1 MQERA
6 WPRIAVVGAGAVGCY
21 FGGMLARAGA
31 PVTLIG
37 RAPHVEAINRDGL
50 FIDSIHFKESISVS
64 ATNELGAV
72 RNAQVVLFSVKTV
85 DTENVAKLLAPYLAP
100 DTLVVSL
107 QNGVDNVE
115 RIDFAA
121 GIQAIP
127 AVVYIAAEMIGLGRV
142 KHLGRGDLVIGTA
155 SSDHNASEA
164 EITEVA
170 ATFTR
175 AGVPC
180 HVSKNITVELWEKL
194 LMNCAYNAIS
204 ALSRMKYGR
213 IARDADSIEVMK
225 HVITEAVAV
234 GKASGVQLSSD
245 TMVAAALKLGSE
257 AMPEALSSTA
267 QDIARGKPTEI
278 DSLNGFLVRRGA
290 EMGVPTPVN
299 QTLYSLVK
307 LLEQASSATKVTA
320 TAPRPTQYSH

>member
-1 MQERA
+1 MQEKG

-50 FIDSIHFKESISVS
+50 FIDSVKFQERVSISAS
-64 ATNELGAV
+64 TEIGAA
-72 RNAQVVLFSVKTV
+72 RDAQLVLFSVKTV
-85 DTENVAKLLAPYLAP
+85 DTENTAKLLAPYLAP
-100 DTLVVSL
+100 DAIVVSL
-107 QNGVDNVE
+107 QNGVDNAE

-121 GIQAIP
+121 GIEAIP
-127 AVVYIAAEMIGLGRV
+127 AVVYIAAAMSGLGRV
-142 KHLGRGDLVIGTA
+142 KHSGRGDLIVGNP
-155 SSDHNASEA
+155 SPSHHASESDVA
-164 EITEVA
+164 EVA

-180 HVSKNITVELWEKL
+180 RVSENITVELWEKL
-194 LMNCAYNAIS
+194 IMNCAYNAIS
-204 ALSRMKYGR
+204 ALSRNKYGS
-213 IARDADSIEVMK
+213 IARDASSIDVMK
-225 HVITEAVAV
+225 RVVVEAVAV
-234 GKASGVQLSSD
+234 GEAAGVRLSAES
-245 TMVAAALKLGSE
+245 MFAAVLKLGSV

-290 EMGVPTPVN
+290 EMGVAVPVN
-299 QTLYSLVK
+299 ETLYSLVK
-307 LLEQASSATKVTA
+307 LLEQAEATKA
-320 TAPRPTQYSH
+320 GLS

>member
-1 MQERA
+1 VAGKE

-31 PVTLIG
+31 LVTLIG

-50 FIDSIHFKESISVS
+50 FIDSIHFKESVTVA
-64 ATNELGAV
+64 ATTELGAA
-72 RNAQVVLFSVKTV
+72 RDAQLVLFSVKTV

-107 QNGVDNVE
+107 QNGVDNIE

-121 GIQAIP
+121 GIEAIP

-142 KHLGRGDLVIGTA
+142 RHLGRGDLVIGNP
-155 SSDHNASEA
+155 SSTHDASEA
-164 EITEVA
+164 EIAGIA
-170 ATFTR
+170 ATFVR

-180 HVSKNITVELWEKL
+180 SISDNITLEMWKKL
-194 LMNCAYNAIS
+194 ILNCAYNAIS
-204 ALSRMKYGR
+204 ALSQAKYGR
-213 IARDADSIEVMK
+213 VAHDAGTIEVMK
-225 HVITEAVAV
+225 QVIAEAVAV
-234 GKASGVQLSSD
+234 GKTAGVQLSAD
-245 TMVAAALKLGSE
+245 TMIAAALKLGSE

-299 QTLYSLVK
+299 QTLHSLVK
-307 LLEQASSATKVTA
+307 LLEQAS
-320 TAPRPTQYSH
+320 